1 MIHNRPERLGSRR
14 EPVRLRNLHPASTSM
29 QAAEIETRIATAFD
43 DALIKVESDDDTHF
57 GALVVA
63 REFEGLRAIARHQLV
78 YRSLG
83 TLVGN
88 EIHALSI
95 RAYTPAEWSELGGAG
110 YAEFDARRRPSSP
123 RSTGGVRN

>member
-1 MIHNRPERLGSRR
+1 MRT
-14 EPVRLRNLHPASTSM
+14 RNPASTIM
-29 QAAEIETRIATAFD
+29 QAAEIETRIGAAFD
-43 DALIKVESDDDTHF
+43 DALVKVESDDDTHF

-63 REFEGLRAIARHQLV
+63 REFEGLRAISRHQLV

-95 RAYTPAEWSELGGAG
+95 RAYTPAEWSEFGGQSG
-110 YAEFDARRRPSSP
+110 
-123 RSTGGVRN
+123 